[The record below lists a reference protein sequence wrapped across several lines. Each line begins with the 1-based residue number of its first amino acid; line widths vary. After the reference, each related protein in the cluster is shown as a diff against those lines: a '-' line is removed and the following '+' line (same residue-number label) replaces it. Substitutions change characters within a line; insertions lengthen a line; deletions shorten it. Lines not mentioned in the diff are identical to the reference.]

1 MTDLELHHHDASGA
15 SRRDLASRTG
25 PTVVLLLLAIAT
37 LLIGGYGWF
46 LMISL
51 IDATGWATMGEM
63 QGQFLSVFA
72 IGGGLPCL
80 LFAIRTLAAGPTRPL
95 TVGVAWF
102 AAAVGA
108 VSTIGSVAGLVGL
121 RGVIGEEINA
131 GRIWTMVFLAGWP
144 VGGAAITVALFAWQS
159 KRSPIWIICSLLMT
173 AIIATL
179 YVIEF
184 VRFANGATL

>member
-1 MTDLELHHHDASGA
+1 MTDLELHRHDASGA

-37 LLIGGYGWF
+37 LMSGGFGWF

-63 QGQFLSVFA
+63 TGEFLSVFA

-80 LFAIRTLAAGPTRPL
+80 LFAIRTLAAGPARPL

-108 VSTIGSVAGLVGL
+108 VSTIGAVAGLVGL
-121 RGVIGEEINA
+121 RGMIGGEIDA
-131 GRIWTMVFLAGWP
+131 GRFGTVFFLAGWP

-159 KRSPIWIICSLLMT
+159 RRSPIWIIGPLVVV
-173 AIIATL
+173 AVIAAL
-179 YVIEF
+179 YVVF
-184 VRFANGATL
+184 V